1 MSPLENF
8 WHKDK
13 NDKEL
18 RDEVDQGV
26 EEALDVPLSVQED
39 EKIPLGLIDTAEFFY
54 HYGEE
59 KADEIFG
66 WYEKA
71 ITRRGR
77 EALGSSSFFYH
88 FFTEGSTERNFMFG
102 NNRDG
107 YLLGPVR
114 HGVFIPSHFAPRSL
128 RGGVALMKG
137 LGESETIPAVLA
149 IPDDLAE
156 TLSKMPV
163 WRKTGLSFPTL
174 FRGQIQNKQ
183 IVYNSHPEVKGLL
196 PLLKEDYEAEVKR
209 FFRNREEDE
218 ENSY

>member
-13 NDKEL
+13 NDKDLKSEIEEGI
-18 RDEVDQGV
+18 DESLFG
-26 EEALDVPLSVQED
+26 AKRED
-39 EKIPLGLIDTAEFFY
+39 EKIPPGLIDAAEFFY
-54 HYGEE
+54 HHGEG
-59 KADEIFG
+59 KAEEIFD

-77 EALGSSSFFYH
+77 EALGSDSFMYH
-88 FFTEGSTERNFMFG
+88 FFTEGSTERNFIFG

-128 RGGVALMKG
+128 RGGVALMKD

-149 IPDDLAE
+149 ITDDLAE
-156 TLSKMPV
+156 TIARMPV
-163 WRKTGLSFPTL
+163 WRNSGLNFPTL

-183 IVYNSHPEVKGLL
+183 IVYNSNPEVKGLL
-196 PLLKEDYEAEVKR
+196 PLLREDYEAEVRR
-209 FFRNREEDE
+209 FFRNREEGESE
-218 ENSY
+218 ENNY